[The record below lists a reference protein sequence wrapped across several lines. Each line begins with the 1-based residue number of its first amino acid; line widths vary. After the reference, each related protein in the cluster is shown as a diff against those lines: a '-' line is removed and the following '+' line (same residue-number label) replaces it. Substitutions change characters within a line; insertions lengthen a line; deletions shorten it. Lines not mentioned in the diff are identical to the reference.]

1 MMEGKGRILV
11 IDDEF
16 SIREIVRLVLEKQGY
31 HVEVAGDGQE
41 AVEAF
46 RDQAPDLVISDV
58 AMPRGDGFNVAILI
72 RSHEASAGKRTPILL
87 MSAFYEEEANRDNT
101 ARCGADGFL
110 PKPFTHAQLVE
121 AVERLLA
128 GRAGGASP

>member
-1 MMEGKGRILV
+1 MTAGRGRILV

-31 HVEVAGDGQE
+31 EVAVAGDGQE
-41 AVEAF
+41 AVEVF
-46 RDQAPDLVISDV
+46 HQQTPDLVISDV

-72 RSHEASAGKRTPILL
+72 RARESAEGKRTPILL

-121 AVERLLA
+121 AVEGLL
-128 GRAGGASP
+128 GKRPGGASP